1 MKLTLY
7 QIDAFANELFSGNPA
22 AVIPLKKWLSDTLM
36 QQLAMENNLAETV
49 FFVPSKEKDVDYDIR
64 WFTPEV
70 EINLCGHATLAS
82 AHTIFSIL
90 KEKKKT
96 LVFSCKSGLLNI
108 KKKKDIIEMEFPS
121 WKPERFNDYPAG
133 LKEMLGVNEIVGVYK
148 HRDLLVE
155 LNSERDVQEAKPDFT
170 AIKKTDYKVIITAP
184 GKKVDFVS
192 RFFAPSVGI
201 NEDPVTGSAHSQL
214 IPFWSEK
221 LSKTLMEAKQL
232 SSRGGHLWVEQK
244 GDRVIMAGK
253 CVFYMKGEIS
263 IGNKQ

>member
-22 AVIPLKKWLSDTLM
+22 AVIPLKKWLPDTLM

-49 FFVPSKEKDVDYDIR
+49 FFVPSKEKNVDYDIR

-82 AHTIFSIL
+82 AHTIFNIL

-96 LVFSCKSGLLNI
+96 LVFYCKSGLLNI

-221 LSKTLMEAKQL
+221 LGKTAMEAKQL
-232 SSRGGHLWVEQK
+232 SARGGHLWVEQR
-244 GDRVIMAGK
+244 GERVVMAGK
-253 CVFYMKGEIS
+253 CVFYMKAEVS
-263 IGNKQ
+263 IKM